1 MTQHIESLKIGE
13 KLAFVGP
20 KGRNKYLGN
29 GNFISHTLD
38 GTNDNQISGK
48 TTFRSILMKS
58 KSIFN
63 FQESIMLL

>member
-29 GNFISHTLD
+29 GNFIAHTLD
-38 GTNDNQISGK
+38 GTNDNHISGK
-48 TTFRSILMKS
+48 KLKIY
-58 KSIFN
+58 FN
-63 FQESIMLL
+63 ESEKHL

>member
-48 TTFRSILMKS
+48 TLSDLF
-58 KSIFN
+58 
-63 FQESIMLL
+63 